1 MLATDRSSDAEVDEF
16 VVHSLSTSGPEHFY
30 DEDKSLDGSDSDNMS
45 SIVITILI
53 ITISFVFLSVLI
65 VMFIRYKAF
74 FIPRSKG
81 KIYYETIVIQAF
93 SVRKNVMNFK

>member
-53 ITISFVFLSVLI
+53 ITISFVCLSVLI

-81 KIYYETIVIQAF
+81 IYYETIVIQAF